1 MEYSFKPEVWHQV
14 FVILGSS
21 SAGLIGLLF
30 IAASLQVKAI
40 ASNPVFYRRAFN
52 NSCFLLIILTQSLL
66 VLIPQPI
73 QILGAELV
81 AINIVGLWLPIR
93 FVYGFFK
100 NEEVFRRGGGSIYLA
115 IIFGVILLLGITG
128 GVALIGHLNWGMYLV
143 AASCFFLLVRVVLAA
158 WSILAG
164 VGELE
169 KTSKTK

>member
-1 MEYSFKPEVWHQV
+1 M
-14 FVILGSS
+14 I
-21 SAGLIGLLF
+21 
-30 IAASLQVKAI
+30 
-40 ASNPVFYRRAFN
+40 
-52 NSCFLLIILTQSLL
+52 
-66 VLIPQPI
+66 LIPQPI

-81 AINIVGLWLPIR
+81 AINVVGLWLPIR
-93 FVYGFFK
+93 FVYGFFE